1 MFRGSDAVT
10 IDEKGR
16 FAIPA
21 RYRQGLRDA
30 CAGQM
35 VVTAHHRDSC
45 LLIYPQPRWVEF
57 ESSLLARGG
66 LNPEVRR
73 LQRHF
78 VGNARDLD
86 MDKQGR
92 LLLPQMLKQRAG
104 LNGKAVL
111 VGMGQTF
118 ELWDEARWDAEQ
130 ALIREQFSQDDSGE
144 DGLPAGMEDL
154 PL

>member
-1 MFRGSDAVT
+1 MFRGSDAIT

-30 CAGQM
+30 CAGQI

-45 LLIYPQPRWVEF
+45 LLVYPQPRWLEF

-78 VGNARDLD
+78 VGNARDLE

-104 LNGKAVL
+104 LNAKAVL

-118 ELWDEARWDAEQ
+118 ELWDEAQWEAEQ
-130 ALIREQFSQDDSGE
+130 GRISEQFEMNESGE
-144 DGLPAGMEDL
+144 ASLPAGMEDL

>member
-1 MFRGSDAVT
+1 MFRGSDAIT

-30 CAGQM
+30 CLGQM
-35 VVTAHHRDSC
+35 VVTAHHQDSC
-45 LLIYPQPRWVEF
+45 LLVYPQPRWMEF
-57 ESSLLARGG
+57 EEGLLARGG
-66 LNPEVRR
+66 LNPDVRR

-78 VGNARDLD
+78 VGNARDLE

-92 LLLPQMLKQRAG
+92 LLLPPMLKNRAN

-111 VGMGQTF
+111 VGLGKTF
-118 ELWDEARWDAEQ
+118 ELWDESRWESEQ
-130 ALIREQFSQDDSGE
+130 VSIQSEFTDNETG
-144 DGLPAGMEDL
+144 GLVLPVGMEDL

>member
-21 RYRQGLRDA
+21 RYRQGIRDA
-30 CAGQM
+30 CAGQI
-35 VVTAHHRDSC
+35 VVTAHHQDSC
-45 LLIYPQPRWVEF
+45 LLIYPQPRWLEF
-57 ESSLLARGG
+57 EQGLLARGG

-92 LLLPQMLKQRAG
+92 LLLPQLLKQRVG
-104 LNGKAVL
+104 LSGRAVL

-118 ELWDEARWDAEQ
+118 ELWGEAQWEAEQ
-130 ALIREQFSQDDSGE
+130 TTIQQQLLPDASGSVE
-144 DGLPAGMEDL
+144 LPAGMEDL
-154 PL
+154 QL